1 MKVKRLFHVN
11 IFCSGMERSLAFY
24 TDVLGAKV
32 VLDATSSTDDF
43 LADMGYPGGSAH
55 RAVVLYFGDQD
66 RGPFIDLLEYEEK
79 GDRTRPGAPGAS
91 GFRALCSP

>member
-11 IFCSGMERSLAFY
+11 ICCSDMERSLAFY

-55 RAVVLYFGDQD
+55 RAVVLYSGDQD

-79 GDRTRPGAPGAS
+79 GDRTPHGTS
-91 GFRALCSP
+91 GFRALRSP